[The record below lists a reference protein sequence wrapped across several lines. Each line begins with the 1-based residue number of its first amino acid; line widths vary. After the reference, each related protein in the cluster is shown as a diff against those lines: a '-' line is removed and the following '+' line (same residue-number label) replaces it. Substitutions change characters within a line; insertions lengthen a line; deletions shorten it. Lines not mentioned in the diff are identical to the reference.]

1 MTSIGMAGAPSE
13 PALTEAAPAKVNLYL
28 HLRGR
33 RADGYHLLDSLAVF
47 PAIGDRLSVAPGSAP
62 GLSLEIDG
70 PFGGGL
76 AADPGN
82 LVLRAARAL
91 AGAQGR
97 APDAALR
104 LEKNLPVASGIGG
117 GSSDA
122 AAALRLLS
130 RLWGVAVPEG
140 LALGLGA
147 DVPVCLGAPEP
158 RCMAGIGERL
168 SPAPLMPDF
177 WIVLVHPGVAVATG
191 AVFAAVERRTMPPD
205 PPPPE
210 GGFTDFPALRDWLAR
225 CRNDLQPAAVSICP
239 VIAEV
244 LAALDS
250 AELAEAPLA
259 RMSGSGATCFALHG
273 REAEALAQAARLRRS
288 RPGWWVVAA
297 PVTPAMSR
305 A

>member
-1 MTSIGMAGAPSE
+1 MTAAE

-33 RADGYHLLDSLAVF
+33 RADGYHLLDSRAVF
-47 PAIGDRLSVAPGSAP
+47 PAIADRLTVVPGSGPGSGPGLGP

-70 PFGGGL
+70 PFGDGL
-76 AADPGN
+76 SAESDN

-91 AGAQGR
+91 ADAHGL

-104 LEKNLPVASGIGG
+104 LEKHLPLAAGIGG

-130 RLWGVAVPEG
+130 RLWGVAIPDG
-140 LALGLGA
+140 LALSLGA

-158 RCMAGIGERL
+158 RCMAGIGEQL
-168 SPAPLMPDF
+168 SPAPTMPEF
-177 WIVLVHPGVAVATG
+177 WIVLVNPGAAVATG
-191 AVFAAVERRTMPPD
+191 AVFAAVERRDNPPG
-205 PPPPE
+205 PPPPPL
-210 GGFTDFPALRDWLAR
+210 TDFAALTGWLAR
-225 CRNDLQPAAVSICP
+225 QRNDLQPAAVSICP
-239 VIAEV
+239 AIAEV
-244 LAALDS
+244 LAALG
-250 AELAEAPLA
+250 AAPLA

-273 REAEALAQAARLRRS
+273 READAEAQAERLRRS
-288 RPGWWVVAA
+288 RPDWWVVAA
-297 PVTPAMSR
+297 PVGPAMPR

>member
-1 MTSIGMAGAPSE
+1 MTAAE
-13 PALTEAAPAKVNLYL
+13 PAPTEAAPAKVNLYL

-47 PAIGDRLSVAPGSAP
+47 PAIGDRLSVAPGP

-70 PFGGGL
+70 PFGAGL
-76 AADPGN
+76 TAEPDN

-91 AGAQGR
+91 AGAHGL

-104 LEKNLPVASGIGG
+104 LEKHLPLASGIGG

-130 RLWGVAVPEG
+130 RLWGVAIPGG
-140 LALGLGA
+140 LALTLGA

-168 SPAPLMPDF
+168 SPAPALPGF
-177 WIVLVHPGVAVATG
+177 WMVLVNPGVAVATG
-191 AVFAAVERRTMPPD
+191 AVFAAVEQRDNPPG
-205 PPPPE
+205 PPPPPL
-210 GGFTDFPALRDWLAR
+210 TDFVALTGWLAHQ
-225 CRNDLQPAAVSICP
+225 RNDLQAAATSICP
-239 VIAEV
+239 PIAEV
-244 LAALDS
+244 LAALGS
-250 AELAEAPLA
+250 AELGAAPLA

-273 REAEALAQAARLRRS
+273 TEAGAVAQADRLRRAHS
-288 RPGWWVVAA
+288 DWWIAAA
-297 PVTPAMSR
+297 PVGVTPAR
-305 A
+305 

>member
-1 MTSIGMAGAPSE
+1 MTAAE

-47 PAIGDRLSVAPGSAP
+47 PAIADRLTVVPGSGPGSGP
-62 GLSLEIDG
+62 GLSLEIGG
-70 PFGGGL
+70 PFGSGL
-76 AADPGN
+76 SAESDN

-91 AGAQGR
+91 AEAHGL

-104 LEKNLPVASGIGG
+104 LEKHLPLAAGIGG

-130 RLWGVAVPEG
+130 RLWGVAIPDG
-140 LALGLGA
+140 LALSLGA

-158 RCMAGIGERL
+158 RLMAGIGEQL
-168 SPAPLMPDF
+168 SPAPPMPEF
-177 WIVLVHPGVAVATG
+177 WIVLVNPGAAVATG
-191 AVFAAVERRTMPPD
+191 AVFAAVDGRDNLPGPPSSSW
-205 PPPPE
+205 PPPL
-210 GGFTDFPALRDWLAR
+210 TDFAALTGWLAR
-225 CRNDLQPAAVSICP
+225 QRNDLQPAAVSICP
-239 VIAEV
+239 AIAEV
-244 LAALDS
+244 LAALGD
-250 AELAEAPLA
+250 APLA

-273 REAEALAQAARLRRS
+273 REAEAQAQAERLRRS
-288 RPGWWVVAA
+288 RPDWWVVAA
-297 PVTPAMSR
+297 PAAPAMPR

>member
-1 MTSIGMAGAPSE
+1 MTAAE

-47 PAIGDRLSVAPGSAP
+47 PAIGARLSVAPGSAP
-62 GLSLEIDG
+62 GLSLEIGG

-91 AGAQGR
+91 AKAHGR

-104 LEKNLPVASGIGG
+104 LEKHLPVASGIGG

-130 RLWGVAVPEG
+130 RLWGVAMPEG
-140 LALGLGA
+140 LALTLGA

-158 RCMAGIGERL
+158 RCMAGIGELL
-168 SPAPLMPDF
+168 SPAPPMPDF
-177 WIVLVHPGVAVATG
+177 WIVLVHPGVAVATE
-191 AVFAAVERRTMPPD
+191 AVFAAVEERAMPPG
-205 PPPPE
+205 PPPPPLTN
-210 GGFTDFPALRDWLAR
+210 FAALTGWLAR
-225 CRNDLQPAAVSICP
+225 QRNDLQPAAVSICP
-239 VIAEV
+239 PIGEV
-244 LAALDS
+244 LTALED
-250 AELAEAPLA
+250 APLA

-273 REAEALAQAARLRRS
+273 GEAEALAQAERLRRS
-288 RPGWWVVAA
+288 RPGWWVEAA
-297 PVTPAMSR
+297 PVMGGR
-305 A
+305 VRLNQLE